1 MNPLSDFIKNTK
13 GLTKNPLGIIGL
25 FISLIYGFACLVLS
39 TSISNLDS
47 ANERIPLIWFIII
60 FPLIILGAFLF
71 LVVNHH
77 EKLYAPSDFR
87 DDGSFIETMQNR
99 RINEKKD
106 EEINLLVEAK
116 NNKEISKIKSP
127 ITKNKEEVTTKGDN
141 NKITKL
147 SVEELK
153 ERYIKSE
160 KWAIKDLEL
169 EYNVHFKTNQVIS
182 SNGVKLELDAYA
194 ITQNQA
200 IISEVKY
207 WQSDKAT
214 KPLLLN
220 LQKFILKFDQF
231 QRAFKSRNLEL
242 IIVIVFDKLT
252 EKNTQAIKK
261 FVTELNDKVKIQ
273 FKEYESLLTDYKE

>member
-1 MNPLSDFIKNTK
+1 MNPLSDFMKNTK

-127 ITKNKEEVTTKGDN
+127 ITKNQEEVTTKGDN

>member
-1 MNPLSDFIKNTK
+1 MNPLSDFMKSAK

-39 TSISNLDS
+39 TSISNLES

-87 DDGSFIETMQNR
+87 DDGSFIETMQSR

-116 NNKEISKIKSP
+116 NNKEISKIKPP
-127 ITKNKEEVTTKGDN
+127 ITQNEEEVTIKGN
-141 NKITKL
+141 SNKITKL

-182 SNGVKLELDAYA
+182 SNGIKLELDAYA

-252 EKNTQAIKK
+252 EKNTQTIKK
-261 FVTELNDKVKIQ
+261 FVNELNDKVKIQ
-273 FKEYESLLTDYKE
+273 FKEYENLLNDYKE

>member
-1 MNPLSDFIKNTK
+1 M
-13 GLTKNPLGIIGL
+13 
-25 FISLIYGFACLVLS
+25 
-39 TSISNLDS
+39 
-47 ANERIPLIWFIII
+47 
-60 FPLIILGAFLF
+60 
-71 LVVNHH
+71 
-77 EKLYAPSDFR
+77 
-87 DDGSFIETMQNR
+87 
-99 RINEKKD
+99 
-106 EEINLLVEAK
+106 
-116 NNKEISKIKSP
+116 
-127 ITKNKEEVTTKGDN
+127 
-141 NKITKL
+141 
-147 SVEELK
+147 
-153 ERYIKSE
+153 
-160 KWAIKDLEL
+160 EL

>member
-1 MNPLSDFIKNTK
+1 
-13 GLTKNPLGIIGL
+13 
-25 FISLIYGFACLVLS
+25 
-39 TSISNLDS
+39 
-47 ANERIPLIWFIII
+47 
-60 FPLIILGAFLF
+60 
-71 LVVNHH
+71 
-77 EKLYAPSDFR
+77 
-87 DDGSFIETMQNR
+87 MQSR

-127 ITKNKEEVTTKGDN
+127 ITQNQEEVPIKGN
-141 NKITKL
+141 SNKITKL

-182 SNGVKLELDAYA
+182 SNGIKLELDAYA

-261 FVTELNDKVKIQ
+261 FVNELNDKVKIQ
-273 FKEYESLLTDYKE
+273 FKEYENLLNDYKE